1 MGYFHYFE
9 GGSNFVFLF
18 FQINFYLTQKDTRLT
33 HTFQYFDVSDGSISD
48 IDRYVFLRSRND
60 AGANYLVR
68 CPKEGFFIFSLYA
81 ADMGANKT
89 GDGGDKQ
96 SGSSTSLDCAF
107 RYLII
112 CQEPSA
118 SVAMFPK
125 TFQKWHQCALH
136 EPLAGDLYTGKLVM
150 FRMDVPLALEVFVVI
165 GHIWYHLRR
174 KVGSSWEGQVPTGGQ
189 AGSATVYARFP
200 GPERDSSLF
209 SQILD
214 YQIVEEVETEI

>member
-1 MGYFHYFE
+1 MLSIF
-9 GGSNFVFLF
+9 SST
-18 FQINFYLTQKDTRLT
+18 QINFYLSQKDTRLT

-48 IDRYVFLRSRND
+48 IDRYVFLRSRSD

-81 ADMGANKT
+81 ADV
-89 GDGGDKQ
+89 GGGPKSVENGERQ
-96 SGSSTSLDCAF
+96 GSGGSTSLDCAF

-136 EPLAGDLYTGKLVM
+136 EPLAGDLYTSKLVM
-150 FRMDVPLALEVFVVI
+150 FRMDVPQALEVFVVI
-165 GHIWYHLRR
+165 GLVWYHLRR
-174 KVGSSWEGQVPTGGQ
+174 KVGNSWEGQVPTGGQ
-189 AGSATVYARFP
+189 AGNATVYARFP